1 MNPRHIEKITDQN
14 RIAHAPYNFVELPE
28 DIVKAEP
35 LPKYNCYHQYTEHQ
49 IDDNTIKINRHTGII
64 ECTLTTKSIFYTRCG
79 LTPENFAKYS
89 EPPKFTTK
97 EEKEK
102 WEKEEKPKWE
112 KERKEILASFFS
124 YLDNLPIIPGSSIR
138 GMLRAL
144 VEIVSFSKI
153 DKVTSNKLFY
163 RSLGDPALRESYQAN
178 FVENLGKVQ
187 HLPHPVADC
196 YGSKVHAGFL
206 RKGGNSYI
214 IEECGYG
221 RINFNLGN
229 SKNSVIKNL
238 AHHKIYEGDR
248 QGKTPKWQYQHQT
261 IYVEIDKCDKDNFFP
276 KQFKIDRQT
285 DKPKINHRT
294 GKPELRHPDMY
305 LRFRKVHSAS
315 FTETPNL
322 KKAKLVI
329 SGDMQFKHLEFIF
342 LEDEIL
348 GEYPVSKE
356 MIEHFQDDDQVTKWQ
371 ETAFPKD
378 KPSRDCREKSGYL
391 RDGEPVFF
399 LLNDDGKT
407 VRFLGR
413 AQMFRLPYENSPL
426 DFVPAQLRDTS
437 CTDISEAIFGYVNGE
452 APREKTCASRVFI
465 TDGILKEEYKE
476 KAQSSFNKEPQQI
489 LLSSPKPTTFQHYL
503 VQPEDTKADQ
513 RNLKHYASKPPMKNE
528 TGDTIAGETIIRGHK
543 LYWHKPS
550 KIEVPENS
558 DTQTSLIKPIDP
570 DVEFTFKIY
579 FENLSDVELGAL
591 LWVIDKAEQPE
602 YCLSLGMG
610 KPLGM
615 GTVKLKIDKFCL
627 DNRQTRYKQLF
638 TDNNKWELGERLN
651 TTTQK
656 QNCIKSFETYIL
668 QNIHENDKKQASSFN
683 KLRRIQMLLTM
694 LQCDSL
700 KDSKNANYMSLESY
714 RKRPVLPT
722 PLQIIEWEDNRRIDQ
737 HPSSSSNSDSSIDPP
752 KPKPKPK
759 PQDQSSNVETPI
771 KRDQQPQKKPK
782 GNSEGG
788 NTSAVARP
796 PKPPKK

>member
-124 YLDNLPIIPGSSIR
+124 YLDNLPVIPGSSIR

-163 RSLGDPALRESYQAN
+163 RSLGDPALREIYQSN

-187 HLPHPVADC
+187 HSPHPKADC
-196 YGSKVHAGFL
+196 YRSKVCAGFL
-206 RKGGNSYI
+206 RKQGNSYI
-214 IEECGYG
+214 IEECHYG
-221 RINFNLGN
+221 RINFDLNNLPTT
-229 SKNSVIKNL
+229 SVISTL
-238 AHHKIYEGDR
+238 SHDQIY
-248 QGKTPKWQYQHQT
+248 QTKKKVKTPNWQYQCKT
-261 IYVEIDKCDKDNFFP
+261 IYVEIDQSENDYFFP
-276 KQFKIDRQT
+276 WQPNSNGGQ
-285 DKPKINHRT
+285 
-294 GKPELRHPDMY
+294 RHPDLY
-305 LRFRKVHSAS
+305 LCFRKVHATS
-315 FTETPNL
+315 FTPIPELQKGT
-322 KKAKLVI
+322 LVI
-329 SGDMQFKHLEFIF
+329 TGDMKHKHLEFVF
-342 LEDEIL
+342 LDQKLKEYSISEEI
-348 GEYPVSKE
+348 
-356 MIEHFQDDDQVTKWQ
+356 IRRFQDDDQVTKWQ
-371 ETAFPKD
+371 SEAFLKD
-378 KPSRDCREKSGYL
+378 KPSRDCREQNGYL

-399 LLNDDGKT
+399 LLSDDGKT

-426 DFVPAQLRDTS
+426 DFVPSQLRDTS
-437 CTDISEAIFGYVNGE
+437 CTDIAEAIFGYVNGE

-476 KAQSSFNKEPQQI
+476 KVQSSFNKEAQQI

-503 VQPEDTKADQ
+503 VQPKDTKADQ
-513 RNLKHYASKPPMKNE
+513 RNLKHYASKPPTENE
-528 TGDTIAGETIIRGHK
+528 AGETVIRGHK

-550 KIEVPENS
+550 KIEIPENS

-570 DVEFTFKIY
+570 DVEFTFKIH

-615 GTVKLKIDKFCL
+615 GTVKLKIDRFCL

-638 TDNNKWELGERLN
+638 TDNNQWELRERLN
-651 TTTQK
+651 TTTQR

-694 LQCDSL
+694 LQCHSL

-722 PLQIIEWEDNRRIDQ
+722 PLQIIGWEDNRRIDQ
-737 HPSSSSNSDSSIDPP
+737 PPSSPSNSGSSIYPP

-759 PQDQSSNVETPI
+759 TKLQEPQGQSSNVEKPI
-771 KRDQQPQKKPK
+771 TRDQQPQKKPK

-788 NTSAVARP
+788 NFNAIVRP